1 MRTPFAASRGCV
13 LRGALALALTPPTA
27 WRPAA
32 ASAASE
38 GFNIIQGAGWQV
50 GIPSTYYRPKSRA
63 STGAY
68 DDTSFVA
75 ADYGAG
81 RTASVSVTSVA
92 SLLLDSGD
100 PLPLSAGSITSLK
113 DLGKPNLVARLLAG
127 RRDGDPLGLYPPL
140 SEVRDA
146 TRVSDFELTF
156 SLLTLK
162 ETATS
167 QTSTAPGARR
177 TVARTLLVPSSS
189 GGGGYLVTAWA
200 SSDAPGVRC
209 QATPCPD
216 CKGLKCAC
224 PPPKCTVDEL
234 AIPNDELNER
244 IVASLRA
251 ASGQ

>member
-1 MRTPFAASRGCV
+1 MRTPFAATSRGCV

-177 TVARTLLVPSSS
+177 TVARTRRFEARSVTYLQCAWRGRAARRLIEVAPSSS
-189 GGGGYLVTAWA
+189 FFD
-200 SSDAPGVRC
+200 SSRR
-209 QATPCPD
+209 
-216 CKGLKCAC
+216 
-224 PPPKCTVDEL
+224 
-234 AIPNDELNER
+234 N
-244 IVASLRA
+244 VASRREAARESTLRRA
-251 ASGQ
+251 RCA